1 MPLEEL
7 NDAVYKRDFKAKP
20 LPTTD
25 PVVAP
30 GPAPLH
36 VHTTPSVST
45 WADTETK
52 PLSAAELVVQEK
64 GKLTH
69 RRRLALLLAAVL
81 LFLLAV
87 GGFFGGRAFLF
98 DPGKVTLEL
107 TGPEIV
113 KTGEEL
119 TLTFTYNNQNWAG
132 LSDTELIVS
141 FPESF
146 RPKEEAGWEKA
157 LTRATYVIPVIP
169 GQASGRVTF
178 SGTLQAFDKKTAFF
192 KATLRSSPKGI
203 TNPTEINSQWTVVVD
218 TSAVQL
224 DIVGPP
230 SLVLGQP
237 FEYIVKYHNESS
249 ETIENLRLVVEYPE
263 GFTPTSL
270 IPRPS
275 RDENTWILNRLEP
288 RSKGEISIRGEIRGN
303 AGDAR
308 RLLARVGKE
317 LGDGSFL
324 SLAQEEKT
332 TRVLSPPIVVSL
344 LMNNNNSVPV
354 APGGSLS
361 GRVIFQNNSQVG
373 IRDII
378 ATVTIDETL
387 IDVSK
392 VSVPSG
398 VDYNRSKQQFIF
410 KASEIPSLRSLEP
423 NERGEL
429 NFALQVRSDL
439 ATLARKN
446 IEVKTSVSLDSPD
459 LPHGQNTEA
468 LIPRSESIVKVS
480 SPSSVAFSGAYTD
493 LEFPNTGPLPPRV
506 GELTTYTMRLVAT
519 TDINTLQEARWV
531 AAFPGTVEFLGVL
544 RGGEQSLQ
552 HNPRTGEL
560 VWEAGTIEP
569 GAGRGKEIVFR
580 LGFTPPAN
588 ALGRTENLVSS
599 GMFTAIDSF
608 TGAKVELSTQNK
620 ASEVVVNP

>member
-1 MPLEEL
+1 
-7 NDAVYKRDFKAKP
+7 
-20 LPTTD
+20 
-25 PVVAP
+25 
-30 GPAPLH
+30 
-36 VHTTPSVST
+36 
-45 WADTETK
+45 
-52 PLSAAELVVQEK
+52 
-64 GKLTH
+64 
-69 RRRLALLLAAVL
+69 
-81 LFLLAV
+81 V

-107 TGPEIV
+107 TGPDIV

-119 TLTFTYNNQNWAG
+119 TLTFTYSNQNWAG

-169 GQASGRVTF
+169 GQASGQVTF

-192 KATLRSSPKGI
+192 KVTLRSSPKGI

-224 DIVGPP
+224 DIIGPP

-237 FEYIVKYHNESS
+237 FEYIVKYHNESP

-270 IPRPS
+270 IPRPN

-288 RSKGEISIRGEIRGN
+288 GSKGEISIRGEIRGN

-317 LGDGSFL
+317 LGDGSFV
-324 SLAQEEKT
+324 SLVQEEKT
-332 TRVLSPPIVVSL
+332 TRVLSPPLTVSF
-344 LMNNNNSVPV
+344 LMNNNNGSPV
-354 APGGSLS
+354 APGGNLS
-361 GRVIFQNNSQVG
+361 GKVIFQNNSQVG

-378 ATVTIDETL
+378 ATVTIDEAL

-392 VSVPSG
+392 ASVPSG

-429 NFALQVRSDL
+429 NFGLQVRSDL
-439 ATLARKN
+439 ATLGRKN
-446 IEVKTSVSLDSPD
+446 IEIKTSVSLDSSD

-468 LIPRSESIVKVS
+468 LIPRSESIIKVS
-480 SPSSVAFSGAYTD
+480 SPSSVALSGAYDD

-519 TDINTLQEARWV
+519 TEINPLQEARWV
-531 AAFPGTVEFLGVL
+531 ASFPGTVEFLGVL
-544 RGGEQSLQ
+544 RGGEQFLQ
-552 HNPRTGEL
+552 YNPRTGEL

-569 GAGRGKEIVFR
+569 GVGRGKEIVFR

-588 ALGRTENLVSS
+588 TLGRTEDLLSR
-599 GMFTAIDSF
+599 GTFTAQDSF
-608 TGAKVELSTQNK
+608 TGAKVELSTQSQT
-620 ASEVVVNP
+620 SEVVVSP